1 MLLHS
6 DLNAARLP
14 IPPRPQVWKREKH
27 LAKRCR
33 HLKRKICKIGRLL
46 THAYLPSAAGLCANV
61 LRPARAAA
69 IKATVANPDHDPA
82 KAITAT
88 ENRFVG
94 AAIRREIGQPRW
106 DQTKQIQPP
115 PRRLMGANS
124 ACADLSDTVLQH
136 QYARNANPS
145 SRPNGPNTAN
155 LLMRNAW

>member
-69 IKATVANPDHDPA
+69 IKATVATP
-82 KAITAT
+82 IT
-88 ENRFVG
+88 
-94 AAIRREIGQPRW
+94 IQPRLSL
-106 DQTKQIQPP
+106 PP
-115 PRRLMGANS
+115 KTASLVRRSGEKL
-124 ACADLSDTVLQH
+124 
-136 QYARNANPS
+136 ANPAGI
-145 SRPNGPNTAN
+145 RPNKYSHHLVA
-155 LLMRNAW
+155 L